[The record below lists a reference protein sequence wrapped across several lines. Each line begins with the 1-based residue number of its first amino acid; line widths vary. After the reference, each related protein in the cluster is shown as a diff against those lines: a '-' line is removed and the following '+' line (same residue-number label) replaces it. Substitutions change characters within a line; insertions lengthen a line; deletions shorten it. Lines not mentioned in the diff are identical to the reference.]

1 MTKPKNNPMDAF
13 FYAIRSPLTKQR
25 YVKNLDHFFRTIGM
39 KGTLEEKAFSFIE
52 QGKNN
57 GNSWIFAHVMNYM
70 SLHKKRVEKKEIQA
84 SSIKNYYKPIK
95 LFLEMNDIEI
105 SWKKIT
111 RGLPKGRRFA
121 ADRAPTIDEIR
132 KLVEYPDRRIKAIL
146 CTMSSS
152 GIRVGAWDYLRWK
165 DVIPIKRNNVIVAAK
180 LIVYSEDPEQYESLI
195 TPEAYNELKKWMDYR
210 ESYGEKITNESW
222 LMRDLWD
229 VQKFSRGWITVPK
242 KLKSSGVKRL
252 IERALKAEGVRGKLP
267 EGKRR
272 HEFQTDHG
280 FRKFF
285 KTTAETKMNSLN
297 VEKLMGHSIGISDH
311 YYRPLEEDLVSDYLK
326 AVPSLII
333 SEEEKLRLENQKL
346 EVFHKEETEKRFEKL
361 EREIEEMN
369 FRNQKI
375 HDFHTV
381 EKEKDP
387 RKWAE
392 KHLKFCSKYNLDPSF
407 SYKLTVEVPE
417 EARKAIKIFSSKWK
431 KPQDL

>member
-1 MTKPKNNPMDAF
+1 MDAF

-25 YVKNLDHFFRTIGM
+25 YVKNLDHFFSTIGM
-39 KGTLEEKAFSFIE
+39 KGTLEEKASDFII
-52 QGKNN
+52 QGKKN
-57 GNSWIFAHVMNYM
+57 GNSWIFTHVMNYM
-70 SLHKKRVEKKEIQA
+70 SFHKERVEKNEISA
-84 SSIKNYYKPIK
+84 NSVKNYYKPIK
-95 LFLEMNDIEI
+95 LFLEMNDIEL

-121 ADRAPTIDEIR
+121 ADRAPTIEEIR

-165 DVIPIKRNNVIVAAK
+165 DVIPIKRNNVVVAAK

-195 TPEAYNELKKWMDYR
+195 TPEAYHELKKWMDYR
-210 ESYGEKITNESW
+210 KTYGEKITGESW
-222 LMRDLWD
+222 LMRDLWN
-229 VQKFSRGWITVPK
+229 VQKFSRGFITFPK
-242 KLKSSGVKRL
+242 RLKSSGVKRL
-252 IERALKAEGVRGKLP
+252 IERALRAQGVRGDLP

-285 KTTAETKMNSLN
+285 KTTAETKMDSIN

-311 YYRPLEEDLVSDYLK
+311 YYRPLEEHLVSDYLK

-346 EVFHKEETEKRFEKL
+346 EVLHKEETEKRFEKI
-361 EREIEEMN
+361 EREMEEFN
-369 FRNQKI
+369 LLRQKI
-375 HDFHTV
+375 LDFAIV
-381 EKEKDP
+381 EYEQDP
-387 RKWAE
+387 MKKAE
-392 KHLKFCSKYNLDPSF
+392 KQIKLCSKYGLDPTK
-407 SYKLTVEVPE
+407 SYKLQIMMPKEKQKEVQM
-417 EARKAIKIFSSKWK
+417 IFSKMK
-431 KPQDL
+431 KPQKL

>member
-25 YVKNLDHFFRTIGM
+25 YVKNLDYFLSTVGM
-39 KGTLEEKAFSFIE
+39 KGTLDEKASSFIE

-70 SLHKKRVEKKEIQA
+70 SFHKERVEKKEIQA

-121 ADRAPTIDEIR
+121 ADRAPTIEEIR

-165 DVIPIKRNNVIVAAK
+165 DVIPIKINNVIVAAK

-195 TPEAYNELKKWMDYR
+195 TPEAYNELKKWMDFR
-210 ESYGEKITNESW
+210 ETHGEKITGESW

-229 VQKFSRGWITVPK
+229 VQKFSRGWVTVPK

-252 IERALKAEGVRGKLP
+252 IERALKVQGVRGDLP

-285 KTTAETKMNSLN
+285 KTIAEKKMKSIN
-297 VEKLMGHSIGISDH
+297 VEKLMGHSMGISDH
-311 YYRPLEEDLVSDYLK
+311 YYRPLDEDLVSDYLQ
-326 AVPSLII
+326 AVPLLII
-333 SEEEKLRLENQKL
+333 SKEEKLRLENQKL
-346 EVFHKEETEKRFEKL
+346 VVLHKEDTEKRFKKI
-361 EREIEEMN
+361 EREMEELN
-369 FRNQKI
+369 TFRQKL
-375 HDFHTV
+375 HDFASVEYEQDPKKKV
-381 EKEKDP
+381 EKHIKLC
-387 RKWAE
+387 A
-392 KHLKFCSKYNLDPSF
+392 KYGLDPTK
-407 SYKLTVEVPE
+407 SYKIKIGMPE
-417 EARKAIKIFSSKWK
+417 EKQKEMQFEFSKMK
-431 KPQDL
+431 KPQEL